1 MSQILKDLN
10 KLAAKM
16 GAPVVGRNISEQ
28 VRAISTYYDGTSHGA
43 NIADRIN
50 EVARSNIGSGSAVL
64 ISKTINQNGIY
75 LATDDEANGYSDVNV
90 NVQPTLVAKNVAANG
105 TYNASD
111 DNANGYSSVTVAVN
125 DKYISGAELI
135 YTADPTFPIMS
146 FDQNYEVTLPFT
158 YEVCC
163 KVSSSHTTNGRWS
176 QLSKYSISGAVISA
190 CIACNGT
197 NDKNIEIALNA
208 QWYSSINIPQVAD
221 ALTTISIVVRETEFD
236 LYINGVF
243 QSTID
248 VTNPGQWSSYIGSM
262 KRIYMRSGSTDQR
275 TIQNGSLYAVRMYNK
290 ALTQNEIM
298 KNRNADVSLFS

>member
-1 MSQILKDLN
+1 MVDLYD
-10 KLAAKM
+10 LAFA
-16 GAPVVGRNISEQ
+16 RNISGG
-28 VRAISTYYDGTSHGA
+28 GTPA
-43 NIADRIN
+43 P
-50 EVARSNIGSGSAVL
+50 VL
-64 ISKTINQNGIY
+64 IQ
-75 LATDDEANGYSDVNV
+75 
-90 NVQPTLVAKNVAANG
+90 KNITENG
-105 TYNASD
+105 TYNAASD
-111 DNANGYSSVTVAVN
+111 SADGYSSVTIAVS

-135 YTADPTFPIMS
+135 YTADPTFPIMN
-146 FDQNYEVTLPFT
+146 FNQDYAITLPFT

-176 QLSKYSISGAVISA
+176 QLSKYSGSPVISA
-190 CIACNGT
+190 CIACNGA

-262 KRIYMRSGSTDQR
+262 QRLYMRSGSTDQR
-275 TIQNGSLYAVRMYNK
+275 TIPNGKLYSMRLYNK
-290 ALTQNEIM
+290 ALSQSELT
-298 KNRNADVSLFS
+298 KNRAADLALFSA